1 MLKVKTHPEAFER
14 VRTQAQLLNITPGDM
29 QGPVIRRLDAVHRQQ
44 ETRIFATE
52 GAEGGG
58 GAWPRLSPEYAARKR
73 AAAAGGRQE
82 AKGKKGKER
91 LAFLRSKGRPIA
103 NKILVW
109 TGETRARFTKT
120 GAYHVARVI
129 VRGAAGYIV
138 QLGAASTIASYHEH
152 GAGNLPVRDPVK
164 KTPFQISELQRA
176 IADWYT
182 NERVKPVAR
191 FLRRFGGR
199 MQGGPL
205 GGAPSKA
212 ANPTS

>member
-1 MLKVKTHPEAFER
+1 VLKVKTNPGGFER
-14 VRTQAQLLNITPGDM
+14 VRTQAQLLEITPGDM
-29 QGPVIRRLDAVHRQQ
+29 QGPIIRRLDAVHRKQ

-58 GAWPRLSPEYAARKR
+58 GPWPRLSPEYAARKR

-82 AKGKKGKER
+82 AKGKKGKAR
-91 LAFLRSKGRPIA
+91 ISFLREKGRPIA

-109 TGETRARFTKT
+109 TGETRSRFTKT
-120 GAYHVARVI
+120 GAYHIARVI
-129 VRGAAGYIV
+129 VRGTGEYIV
-138 QLGAASTIASYHEH
+138 QLGAASTIASYHQH
-152 GAGNLPVRDPVK
+152 GAGVLPVRDPIK
-164 KTPFQISELQRA
+164 KTTQQVAELQRA
-176 IADWYT
+176 ITEWYAK
-182 NERVKPVAR
+182 ERLATAAR

-199 MQGGPL
+199 LTGGPL